1 SFIFFKPSVRSIF
14 PTTIS
19 GELAKVMGFYAILG
33 SIMVILTLALREKVD
48 KKAGALFIV
57 LYLLSYAMLR
67 VT

>member
-1 SFIFFKPSVRSIF
+1 
-14 PTTIS
+14 
-19 GELAKVMGFYAILG
+19 MGFYAILG